1 MRIILNGERYEAAK
15 DDLTVE
21 ELLEEL
27 SVKWNIDLSEA
38 VVLVNDEIVKKN
50 DWKTEKI
57 AIDYHLEV
65 LSFVSGG

>member
-1 MRIILNGERYEAAK
+1 MRIILNGERYETAK
-15 DDLTVE
+15 DDLTVK

-27 SVKWNIDLSEA
+27 SVKWNIDLSGA

>member
-1 MRIILNGERYEAAK
+1 MNIILNGEKYEISK
-15 DDLTVE
+15 DSITVE
-21 ELLEEL
+21 ELLNEL
-27 SVKWNIDLSEA
+27 SVKWNIDLSGA

-57 AIDYHLEV
+57 AEDYQLEV

>member
-1 MRIILNGERYEAAK
+1 MNIILNGKKYEISK
-15 DDLTVE
+15 DNITVE
-21 ELLEEL
+21 ELLNEL
-27 SVKWNIDLSEA
+27 SVKWNIDLSGA

-57 AIDYHLEV
+57 AKDYHLEV

>member
-1 MRIILNGERYEAAK
+1 MNIILNGEKYEISK
-15 DDLTVE
+15 DSITVE
-21 ELLEEL
+21 ELLNEL
-27 SVKWNIDLSEA
+27 SVKWNIDLSGA

-57 AIDYHLEV
+57 AKDYHLEV

>member
-1 MRIILNGERYEAAK
+1 MNIVLNGEKYEVFK
-15 DDLTVE
+15 EDITVG

-27 SVKWNIDLSEA
+27 SVKWNIDLSGA

-50 DWKTEKI
+50 KWETKKVGK
-57 AIDYHLEV
+57 DYHLEV

>member
-1 MRIILNGERYEAAK
+1 MRIILNGERYETTK

-27 SVKWNIDLSEA
+27 SVKWNIDLSGA